1 MQKMQE
7 IQVQSVGQEDPL
19 EKEMATHSSTLAW
32 SISWTEEPD
41 GVTDSDMTEQLSTDL
56 LYGCSC
62 LHFRDEE
69 MGLEHWNT
77 LNMASQ
83 TLRLRGGF
91 ALVLKFMFSSFATL
105 PQVF

>member
-1 MQKMQE
+1 M
-7 IQVQSVGQEDPL
+7 P
-19 EKEMATHSSTLAW
+19 THSSIHVW
-32 SISWTEEPD
+32 RIPWIEEP
-41 GVTDSDMTEQLSTDL
+41 GRLQSRGCKESDMTERLSTDP